1 MEVQIFGHKKDAATR
16 AALRFFAERRVK
28 THFVDFADRWPAAG
42 ELKRFAQKFGAEALV
57 DREGKRFAERG
68 LAPARYG
75 AERWLDVLVDD
86 PWLLRVP
93 LVRWQHKLTVGA
105 AEAEWKGWMEAG
117 RAAGA
122 SPAGSAPK
130 ASASKG
136 ALK

>member
-16 AALRFFAERRVK
+16 AAQRFFAERRVK
-28 THFVDFADRWPAAG
+28 AHFVDFMDRWPSRG
-42 ELKRFAQKFGAEALV
+42 ELQRFVQKFGAEALV

-68 LAPARYG
+68 LGPARYG

>member
-1 MEVQIFGHKKDAATR
+1 MEVQIFGHKKDPDTR
-16 AALRFFAERRVK
+16 KAQRFFAERRVK
-28 THFVDFADRWPAAG
+28 VHFVDLAERWPSRG
-42 ELKRFAQKFGAEALV
+42 ELQRFAQKFGAEALV

-68 LAPARYG
+68 LGPARYG